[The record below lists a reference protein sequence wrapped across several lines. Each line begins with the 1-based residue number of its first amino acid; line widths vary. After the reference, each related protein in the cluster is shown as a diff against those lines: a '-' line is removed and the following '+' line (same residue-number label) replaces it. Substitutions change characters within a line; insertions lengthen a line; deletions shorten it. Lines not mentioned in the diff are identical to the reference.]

1 MLLGCIPFDPQM
13 RFKENY
19 PITSGPHLLFVKPVN
34 FIFKRFCS
42 WFVFFFPKDFC
53 FLACKNNLSHEK
65 NPPTFHYTGC
75 LIGILI
81 IMVCYNPYIT
91 GYYNLLLYNPTNQGP
106 FFHCSPVYCFGQ
118 VTAGSVISKEPLLAS
133 MGRTLHP
140 SPHKSFK
147 ERELHSKNWNPQQWE
162 YSTLNIMNLFLV
174 FPDWCNN
181 KFGRVVWSRIEN
193 HIVQCIKHKGNST
206 Y

>member
-1 MLLGCIPFDPQM
+1 MTSSKTHAIGLYPFRSTNALQ
-13 RFKENY
+13 RKL
-19 PITSGPHLLFVKPVN
+19 PHHIRTPSA
-34 FIFKRFCS
+34 FCEAS
-42 WFVFFFPKDFC
+42 QLYLQKVLQLICFFFPKDFC

-147 ERELHSKNWNPQQWE
+147 ERELHSKNWNPQQ
-162 YSTLNIMNLFLV
+162 
-174 FPDWCNN
+174 
-181 KFGRVVWSRIEN
+181 
-193 HIVQCIKHKGNST
+193 
-206 Y
+206 